1 MQAILAEPVGL
12 HTRMAWSIRVEVA
25 PRRWASGEGT
35 GSSEALCVSQSLA
48 TRLVCVQLHWRRAD
62 GGTKVCS
69 ATGGGSCASS
79 CLGVDSQFSQ
89 GLAKCRNMGLPEK
102 VYLYLGLQ
110 AIDEYVLRL
119 GVG

>member
-1 MQAILAEPVGL
+1 M
-12 HTRMAWSIRVEVA
+12 
-25 PRRWASGEGT
+25 
-35 GSSEALCVSQSLA
+35 CVRESLA
-48 TRLVCVQLHWRRAD
+48 FRLVCVQLHWRGAE
-62 GGTKVCS
+62 GGTKVSS

-110 AIDEYVLRL
+110 AVDECVLRL

>member
-1 MQAILAEPVGL
+1 MATRPVG
-12 HTRMAWSIRVEVA
+12 
-25 PRRWASGEGT
+25 
-35 GSSEALCVSQSLA
+35 
-48 TRLVCVQLHWRRAD
+48 VQLHWWVTK

-79 CLGVDSQFSQ
+79 CLGVDSQFSLC
-89 GLAKCRNMGLPEK
+89 LAKGRNMGLPEK

-110 AIDEYVLRL
+110 AIDKCVLRL